1 MLGTTNINAYSVY
14 EQDNGSLCV
23 VITSN
28 EFNADSTTVVA
39 ARIIDEAS
47 TENDKFYHISYDAE
61 ILNTIVEKK
70 ILLDCQFNIKISR
83 LKRYLYTLNNY
94 TASQIRVALGK
105 MIFGEE
111 VFTIAEARNAI
122 AKEELRMRIEL
133 EQKFKSVSIP
143 NTVVLPTNTVEFE
156 EVKYN
161 NSIYKDN
168 VNYIKELI
176 NNDKSKS
183 APVVYDNHSG
193 IESLQNSFAKSI
205 NDEDADLDINYQD
218 FLKEPPYEEMEDDRG
233 TPEIE
238 MEDLEFVNDEIEY
251 DRIINDEYVPP
262 FSKKFIEDYPECIEP
277 YGIEHSIPVSVIEIL
292 KGQNKAAKKRESI
305 EKAKKSKT
313 SKCLNMSNG
322 SIATIVTKKPKTE
335 KKKYNS
341 KYSAIYDNAA
351 NFLDQYINT
360 EDKERMVKEY
370 NLKDV
375 KTLMNLA
382 SKCKKKLIEDKE
394 FELLD
399 IIGIDYRK

>member
-1 MLGTTNINAYSVY
+1 MLGTTTINAYSVY

-23 VITSN
+23 VITN
-28 EFNADSTTVVA
+28 NIFNADTNTVVA
-39 ARIIDEAS
+39 ARIIDETA

-83 LKRYLYTLNNY
+83 LKKYLYTLNPI
-94 TASQIRVALGK
+94 TSAQIRSALGK

-133 EQKFKSVSIP
+133 EQKFKPVSIP
-143 NTVVLPTNTVEFE
+143 STEVLSTNTVEFE

-161 NSIYKDN
+161 NSIYKN
-168 VNYIKELI
+168 NINHIKELI

-193 IESLQNSFAKSI
+193 IESLQNSFAKNM
-205 NDEDADLDINYQD
+205 NDEDLDINYQD
-218 FLKEPPYEEMEDDRG
+218 FIKEEPYEEMEDDRG
-233 TPEIE
+233 TPEVV
-238 MEDLEFVNDEIEY
+238 MEDLEVIDNEIEY

-262 FSKKFIEDYPECIEP
+262 FSKKFIEKYPECLEP
-277 YGIEHSIPVSVIEIL
+277 YGIENPIPVDLVKTIDAQQKVLSR
-292 KGQNKAAKKRESI
+292 QKKLD
-305 EKAKKSKT
+305 KAKKSKT

-322 SIATIVTKKPKTE
+322 SIATIITKKPKTE
-335 KKKYNS
+335 RKKYNS
-341 KYSAIYDNAA
+341 KYSSIYDNAA
-351 NFLDQYINT
+351 NFLDQYVHAEN
-360 EDKERMVKEY
+360 KESLVEEY